1 MSGLSRLT
9 CVSEMGRDG
18 YWDAMTHGTQGS
30 GGRRLRVAIM
40 DDYEVVVA
48 GLHSMLAGFSDRIHV
63 VELVSLLP
71 VESEVD
77 VVLYDAFSR
86 ERVIGPVEDVIKK
99 TDAKVVVYSW
109 HSHAEL
115 VDEAL
120 DKGAAG
126 WLSKS
131 LSGQDLV
138 AALER
143 VCGGEVVVSEDPGPD
158 APMTE
163 GAWPGKEHG
172 LSPRE
177 SEVLALIAQGLSNQ
191 EIADR
196 AYISINSVKT
206 YIRTAYRKIGVQR
219 RTQALL
225 WANRNGFIPARKR
238 FVVEDF

>member
-1 MSGLSRLT
+1 MWVPGLMSVPEEESPSAP
-9 CVSEMGRDG
+9 V
-18 YWDAMTHGTQGS
+18 
-30 GGRRLRVAIM
+30 RVAIM

-48 GLHSMLAGFSDRIHV
+48 GLHSMLAVFTDRVHV
-63 VELVSLLP
+63 VELVSQLP
-71 VESEVD
+71 VASRVD
-77 VVLYDAFSR
+77 VVLFDAFSR
-86 ERVIGPVEDVIKK
+86 ERVIGPVEDVVRD

-109 HSHAEL
+109 HVRSDL

-120 DKGAAG
+120 AKGVVG

-131 LSGQDLV
+131 LSADDLV
-138 AALER
+138 SALER
-143 VCGGEVVVSEDPGPD
+143 VCRGEVVVSEDPGPD
-158 APMTE
+158 AAIAE

-196 AYISINSVKT
+196 AYIGINSVKT
-206 YIRTAYRKIGVQR
+206 YIRTAYRKIGVER

-225 WANRNGFIPARKR
+225 WATRNGFLPARKR
-238 FVVEDF
+238 FVVDDS